1 MAENSD
7 EVVDISREAEDIM
20 SAAEVQVALFE
31 GGADDEND
39 SVVSFECAPL
49 SESHEHKEVVTI
61 LPNTNTTIHRL
72 PGGFK
77 INGTDNRERS
87 QKRRRTNQT
96 NKVLQGGG
104 KKAKGTREAKPAPVR
119 LLSKHRTEAS
129 SSTTEEPHVKKG
141 RVAMYEL
148 MHHGSILESEDTA
161 VCWLCRKYFSPPES
175 IFLHPK
181 P

>member
-1 MAENSD
+1 MC
-7 EVVDISREAEDIM
+7 
-20 SAAEVQVALFE
+20 
-31 GGADDEND
+31 
-39 SVVSFECAPL
+39 SFAPL

-148 MHHGSILESEDTA
+148 MHHGAQHPGIGRHGSVLA
-161 VCWLCRKYFSPPES
+161 VSKVFFSTRSHRVPY
-175 IFLHPK
+175 L
-181 P
+181 